1 MSKKP
6 KLHEILAVESD
17 LMNTAE
23 KVVQET
29 IITFNKKV
37 NHFTGH
43 TKWLRMIDDARQPEA
58 EGATET
64 KEIVETVPSKL
75 AYAVKSLAKYWDAVL
90 QKEATNQTAVAD
102 LVVDGVTLAEALP
115 ATWYLGME
123 TRLKKLRAI
132 LEAIPTHEP
141 GIEWVLDPEKGH
153 DIYKSADTIKTRR
166 EEKDFA
172 FKVLYDATKEHPAQ
186 IEKWNENKV
195 VGTYFLQKWTSTVS
209 PAKKSEYLA
218 RCDKLISGVKRARQR
233 ANEAEIVKKQVSKTL
248 LDYVLGV

>member
-1 MSKKP
+1 MSKKA
-6 KLHEILAVESD
+6 KLHELLAVESD

-29 IITFNKKV
+29 IVTFTKKT
-37 NHFTGH
+37 NHFIGH
-43 TKWLRMIDDARQPEA
+43 TKWLKMLDEARQPEA
-58 EGATET
+58 EGASET

-75 AYAVKSLAKYWDAVL
+75 TYAVKSLVKYWDAVL
-90 QKEATNQTAVAD
+90 QKEATNQTASAD
-102 LVVDGVTLAEALP
+102 LVIDGEVLATSLP

-141 GIEWVLDPEKGH
+141 GIDWVLDPERGQ

-172 FKVLYDATKEHPAQ
+172 HKVLYDATKEHPAQ
-186 IEKWNENKV
+186 IEKWTENKV
-195 VGTYFLQKWTSTVS
+195 VGTYFLQKWATTVS
-209 PAKKSEYLA
+209 PAKKSVYLA
-218 RCDKLISGVKRARQR
+218 RCDKLMRAVKKARQR
-233 ANEAEIVKKQVSKTL
+233 ANEAEASKLKVSKTL
-248 LDYVLGV
+248 VDYVLGV